1 MLRSFYLSYD
11 TLELCKLRSDCYLVV
26 ENDSRV
32 RNSKLIEKVIMANG
46 EARELREALE
56 ELGYLSFVSQCSYI
70 CFSSNFTDQID
81 PNLKSLSEGFFVKI
95 LNLRCQGDYL
105 SGRTTSMLNAKL
117 NGDSPELVLGVVWET
132 HRMFGNSFA

>member
-1 MLRSFYLSYD
+1 M
-11 TLELCKLRSDCYLVV
+11 
-26 ENDSRV
+26 RV

-46 EARELREALE
+46 EARDLREAL
-56 ELGYLSFVSQCSYI
+56 
-70 CFSSNFTDQID
+70 
-81 PNLKSLSEGFFVKI
+81 EGFFVKI